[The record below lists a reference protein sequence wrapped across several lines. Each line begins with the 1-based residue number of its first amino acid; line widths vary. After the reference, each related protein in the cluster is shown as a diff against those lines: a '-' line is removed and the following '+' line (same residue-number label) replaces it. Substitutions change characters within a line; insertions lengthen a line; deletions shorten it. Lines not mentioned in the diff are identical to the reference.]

1 MTTDIAIIGAG
12 FTGLS
17 LAHSLLN
24 NDLDLKIT
32 IIERLE
38 KYPNNFRSDKIGT
51 HQARLMRELGIF
63 KYMLPSAAPMGEIVV
78 YDGKKETLMEG
89 NEQYGL
95 DYTATIHNLRKM
107 LPDSVE
113 FIHAEVNDIA
123 DSQNGK
129 VICLSNNTNIHAK
142 LVAVCTGGGN
152 KLIERLGIEKHRSEK
167 LKSLTFGFDIK
178 RKDNS
183 PFDVNGRKAFT
194 YYNTE
199 FLDGVY
205 FIMFFPLGDRIRC
218 NLFSEVDPKSTAAK
232 DLRHHML
239 ESLPRYFPDLYDK
252 IGEIELTSSVQV
264 MPTKLYRVKNFAR
277 ERLIILGDEFQGVNP
292 GTGTGFSK
300 ILSEINALARTYI
313 PRWLTNNDFSKNEI
327 SRYYYDKNKLNS
339 DRSSLQQW
347 IYLYREANRKND
359 LFTKIKQRMVSYGY
373 FSLIKYL

>member
-1 MTTDIAIIGAG
+1 
-12 FTGLS
+12 
-17 LAHSLLN
+17 
-24 NDLDLKIT
+24 
-32 IIERLE
+32 
-38 KYPNNFRSDKIGT
+38 
-51 HQARLMRELGIF
+51 
-63 KYMLPSAAPMGEIVV
+63 
-78 YDGKKETLMEG
+78 
-89 NEQYGL
+89 
-95 DYTATIHNLRKM
+95 
-107 LPDSVE
+107 
-113 FIHAEVNDIA
+113 
-123 DSQNGK
+123 
-129 VICLSNNTNIHAK
+129 
-142 LVAVCTGGGN
+142 
-152 KLIERLGIEKHRSEK
+152 
-167 LKSLTFGFDIK
+167 
-178 RKDNS
+178 
-183 PFDVNGRKAFT
+183 KAFT